1 MLYLIDLLV
10 NIVLI
15 TAYVIVTLVVLPDI
29 LSTIK
34 ERQITGGDRLLPYI
48 VFNVVMYVLV
58 TQLYGMGYMTV
69 LYSLVSNL
77 YTLMLCIM
85 FLLALVV
92 VGRAIYGL
100 TRLLIG

>member
-15 TAYVIVTLVVLPDI
+15 TAYIIVTLVVLPDI

-34 ERQITGGDRLLPYI
+34 ERQMTRGDRLLPYI
-48 VFNVVMYVLV
+48 FFNVVMYVLV

-77 YTLMLCIM
+77 FTLMLCIL
-85 FLLALVV
+85 FVLALVV

>member
-10 NIVLI
+10 NIVLV
-15 TAYVIVTLVVLPDI
+15 TAYIIVTLVVLPDI

-34 ERQITGGDRLLPYI
+34 ERQMTRGDRLLPYI
-48 VFNVVMYVLV
+48 VFNVMVYVLV
-58 TQLYGMGYMTV
+58 TQLYGKGYMTV

-77 YTLMLCIM
+77 FTLMLCIL
-85 FLLALVV
+85 FVLALVV

>member
-34 ERQITGGDRLLPYI
+34 ERQITRGDRLLPYI
-48 VFNVVMYVLV
+48 LFNVVMYVLV

-77 YTLMLCIM
+77 YNLMLCIM

>member
-15 TAYVIVTLVVLPDI
+15 TAYIIVTLVVLPDI

-34 ERQITGGDRLLPYI
+34 ERQMTRGDRLLPYI
-48 VFNVVMYVLV
+48 FFNVVMYVLV

-77 YTLMLCIM
+77 FTLMLCIL
-85 FLLALVV
+85 FVLALVV
-92 VGRAIYGL
+92 VGRAIYGI

>member
-15 TAYVIVTLVVLPDI
+15 TAYIIVTLVVLPDI

-34 ERQITGGDRLLPYI
+34 ERQMTRGDRLLPYI
-48 VFNVVMYVLV
+48 VFNVVLYVLV

-69 LYSLVSNL
+69 LYSLVCNL

-85 FLLALVV
+85 FVLALVV

>member
-15 TAYVIVTLVVLPDI
+15 TAYIIVTLVVLPDI
-29 LSTIK
+29 LATIK
-34 ERQITGGDRLLPYI
+34 ERQMTRGDRLLPYI

-77 YTLMLCIM
+77 FTLMLCIL
-85 FLLALVV
+85 FVLALVV
-92 VGRAIYGL
+92 VGRTIYGL

>member
-34 ERQITGGDRLLPYI
+34 ERQITRGDRLLPYI
-48 VFNVVMYVLV
+48 IFNVSIFWSYVCVVQTLGKN
-58 TQLYGMGYMTV
+58 L
-69 LYSLVSNL
+69 LDVS
-77 YTLMLCIM
+77 MLW
-85 FLLALVV
+85 
-92 VGRAIYGL
+92 
-100 TRLLIG
+100 

>member
-34 ERQITGGDRLLPYI
+34 ERQITRGDRLLPYI
-48 VFNVVMYVLV
+48 IFNVVVHVLV

-77 YTLMLCIM
+77 FTLMLSIL
-85 FLLALVV
+85 FVSALVV

>member
-34 ERQITGGDRLLPYI
+34 ERQITRGDRLLPYI
-48 VFNVVMYVLV
+48 LFNVVMYVLV

-77 YTLMLCIM
+77 FTLMLCIM

>member
-34 ERQITGGDRLLPYI
+34 ERQITRGDRLLPYI
-48 VFNVVMYVLV
+48 LFNVVMYVLV

-85 FLLALVV
+85 FVLALVV

>member
-15 TAYVIVTLVVLPDI
+15 TAYIIVTLVVLPDI

-34 ERQITGGDRLLPYI
+34 ERQMTRGDRLLPYI
-48 VFNVVMYVLV
+48 FFNVVMYVLV

-77 YTLMLCIM
+77 FTLMLCIM
-85 FLLALVV
+85 FVLALVV
-92 VGRAIYGL
+92 VGRAIYGI